1 MLGGVVTT
9 KSNTFDILKSQDDL
23 IIAGYASIEMVD
35 KQNDLITLKA
45 LEEAVEKFMDKN
57 EYRNVMTNHSNVQVG
72 EVVNK
77 YRDSKG
83 QVYKTQVDDVGFFV
97 VIKLRD
103 DIEKAKEVS
112 RDIRQGTLRSFSIG
126 GQALEKRT
134 VRNQEMGEYNEIS
147 KLELHEVTICEKGI
161 NPEAKFD
168 ILKQDK
174 NKVKKMNELEKA
186 LGELNELVKN
196 MNLSKEEED
205 DEKGM
210 HGDHEKGMHEEKM
223 GYGGDKEM
231 ADDEDDDVEDMSYK
245 GDKDKDD
252 DLESTKKEDDEE
264 EEKKALDLNHYSQA
278 GEVIFENGRTKESEQ
293 ADAYPDSI
301 RRSMQPPTLDLSA
314 ANLEKAYEAFRA
326 EKLEAMAYE
335 NLSKTFGNRF
345 ESELKAQDEAIAK
358 ANYDAKAEVAE
369 LREQFASLKKSL
381 VEEKQQVIAKQEQ
394 VVSNLNIPSTDDIVK
409 MSWDELHQVIDNL
422 ENR

>member
-1 MLGGVVTT
+1 MLGGVVATQ
-9 KSNTFDILKSQDDL
+9 SNSFDILKAQDDL

-45 LEEAVEKFMDKN
+45 LEEAVQKFMDKN

-112 RDIRQGTLRSFSIG
+112 RNIRQGTLRSFSIG

-168 ILKQDK
+168 ILKQEK

-196 MNLSKEEED
+196 MNLSKEEDED
-205 DEKGM
+205 ETNK
-210 HGDHEKGMHEEKM
+210 
-223 GYGGDKEM
+223 GYGKTDMEMGHGKEHDEELEM
-231 ADDEDDDVEDMSYK
+231 ADDPSEDEDVEDMAYK
-245 GDKDKDD
+245 GKKEKDEDP
-252 DLESTKKEDDEE
+252 EATKKEDDEE
-264 EEKKALDLNHYSQA
+264 EGNTEKALELNTYSEA
-278 GEVIFENGRTKESEQ
+278 GEVVFNGTSTKKHPQ
-293 ADAYPDSI
+293 DAEFKMS
-301 RRSMQPPTLDLSA
+301 PPTLDLSA

-326 EKLEAMAYE
+326 EKLEAMTYD
-335 NLSKTFGNRF
+335 NLNKTFNDRF
-345 ESELKAQDEAIAK
+345 NSEIKANDAAIAK
-358 ANYDAKAEVAE
+358 ANYNAQAEVAD
-369 LREQFASLKKSL
+369 LKAQFASLKKSL
-381 VEEKQQVIAKQEQ
+381 TEEKQQVIAKQEQ
-394 VVSNLNIPSTDDIVK
+394 VVNNLNIPSTDDIVK
-409 MSWDELHQVIDNL
+409 MSWDELHSVIDNL

>member
-1 MLGGVVTT
+1 MLGGVVAT
-9 KSNTFDILKSQDDL
+9 KSNSFDILKAQDDL

-45 LEEAVEKFMDKN
+45 LEEAVEKFMGKN

-112 RDIRQGTLRSFSIG
+112 RNIRQGTLRSFSIG

-168 ILKQDK
+168 ILKQEK

-196 MNLSKEEED
+196 MNLSKDEEEEQPMDIESTDTSEDEDLEEMAYKGKKDEEDEKKAESKKDED
-205 DEKGM
+205 DEKKA
-210 HGDHEKGMHEEKM
+210 E
-223 GYGGDKEM
+223 
-231 ADDEDDDVEDMSYK
+231 EDDD
-245 GDKDKDD
+245 GDEAKA
-252 DLESTKKEDDEE
+252 LELNTYSEAGEVVFNGTSTKK
-264 EEKKALDLNHYSQA
+264 HPQ
-278 GEVIFENGRTKESEQ
+278 
-293 ADAYPDSI
+293 DAEFKMS
-301 RRSMQPPTLDLSA
+301 PPTLDLSA

-335 NLSKTFGNRF
+335 NLSKTFGDRF
-345 ESELKAQDEAIAK
+345 NSEIKANDEAIAK
-358 ANYDAKAEVAE
+358 ANYNAQAEVAE
-369 LREQFASLKKSL
+369 LKAQFASLKKSL
-381 VEEKQQVIAKQEQ
+381 TAEKQQVIAKQEQ

-409 MSWDELHQVIDNL
+409 MSWDELHAVIDNL